1 MNNHKILKAACYTS
15 NLSMS
20 VVCNLSPLL
29 FLTFRTLYGISFS
42 LLGALVLINF
52 FTQLLVDLLFSFFS
66 HKMNITLSVK
76 IMPVLA
82 AVGLIVYAS
91 VPVIFPSAVYLGLV
105 IGTVIFSAASGLN
118 EVLISPIIA
127 EIPAENPDH
136 EMSKLHSVYAW
147 GVVAV
152 AVVSTL
158 FLLIFDDR
166 KWQYLAYIFAAI
178 PVVSAVLF
186 SLCEIPEMKTP
197 EKSSGALAFMKN
209 RGVWICVL
217 AIFLGGAVEC
227 TMAQWASGYLEQA
240 LGLPKALGDVFGVA
254 MFAATLG
261 FGRTLYTRIGKSP
274 TGVVLWG
281 AVGAAVCYAV
291 AIFSPFPI
299 VGLLACGATGFF
311 ASMLW
316 PGNILISSDRYP
328 EGGVIMYAL
337 MASGGDL
344 GAALGPQLVG
354 VIADF
359 TSESSAMARLADAL
373 SVGTDVLGMKAG
385 MLIGLLFALCA
396 IPLYASFHRA
406 ARVKKE
412 TKKVN

>member
-1 MNNHKILKAACYTS
+1 MNNDKILKAACYTS
-15 NLSMS
+15 NMSMS

-29 FLTFRTLYGISFS
+29 FLTFRTLYGISYS

-52 FTQLLVDLLFSFFS
+52 FTQLTVDLLFSFFS
-66 HKMNITLSVK
+66 HKLNIKTSVRV
-76 IMPVLA
+76 MPMLA
-82 AVGLIVYAS
+82 AVGLVVFASAPFIFPNAVYA
-91 VPVIFPSAVYLGLV
+91 GLV

-147 GVVAV
+147 GVVG
-152 AVVSTL
+152 VVIIFTL
-158 FLLIFDDR
+158 FMTVFDNES
-166 KWQYLAYIFAAI
+166 WQILAYGLAVI
-178 PVVSAVLF
+178 PIASAVLF
-186 SLCEIPEMKTP
+186 SLCEIPQMKTP

-209 RGVWICVL
+209 GGVWLCVL

-227 TMAQWASGYLEQA
+227 TMSQWASGYLEQA
-240 LGLPKALGDVFGVA
+240 LGIPKAWGDVFGVA

-261 FGRTLYTRIGKSP
+261 LGRTLYTKFGRSP
-274 TGVVLWG
+274 TRVVLWG
-281 AVGAAVCYAV
+281 AVGSAVCYAT
-291 AIFSPFPI
+291 AIFSPSPI
-299 VGLLACGATGFF
+299 LGLLACGATGFF
-311 ASMLW
+311 ASMIW

-359 TSESSAMARLADAL
+359 TSANGAMTQLAASL
-373 SVGTDVLGMKAG
+373 SVSTDALGMKAG
-385 MLIGLLFALCA
+385 MLVGLLFALCA
-396 IPLYASFHRA
+396 IPLYAAFHRSA
-406 ARVKKE
+406 KNRSE
-412 TKKVN
+412 GEI

>member
-1 MNNHKILKAACYTS
+1 MKNYKILKAACYTS
-15 NLSMS
+15 NMSMS

-29 FLTFRTLYGISFS
+29 FLTFRTLYGISYS

-52 FTQLLVDLLFSFFS
+52 FTQLTVDLLFSFFS
-66 HKMNITLSVK
+66 HKLNIKMSVRV
-76 IMPVLA
+76 MPMLA
-82 AVGLIVYAS
+82 AVGLIIFAS
-91 VPVIFPSAVYLGLV
+91 APFIFPGAVYTGLV

-147 GVVAV
+147 GVVG
-152 AVVSTL
+152 VVVVFTL
-158 FLLIFDDR
+158 FTAVFDN
-166 KWQYLAYIFAAI
+166 KSWQILAYILSAL

-186 SLCEIPEMKTP
+186 SMCEIPPMKTP
-197 EKSSGALAFMKN
+197 EKSSGAIAFMKN
-209 RGVWICVL
+209 GGVWLCVL

-227 TMAQWASGYLEQA
+227 TMSQWASGYLEQA
-240 LGLPKALGDVFGVA
+240 LGIPKALGDVFGVA

-261 FGRTLYTRIGKSP
+261 LGRTLYTKFGRSP

-291 AIFSPFPI
+291 AIFSPSPI
-299 VGLLACGATGFF
+299 LGLLACGATGFCT
-311 ASMLW
+311 SMIW
-316 PGNILISSDRYP
+316 PGNILISSDKYP

-354 VIADF
+354 VIADI
-359 TSESSAMARLADAL
+359 TSTSGTMAQLAATL
-373 SVGTDVLGMKAG
+373 SVSTDVLGMKAG
-385 MLIGLLFALCA
+385 MLVGLLFALCA
-396 IPLYASFHRA
+396 IPLYAVFHRIA
-406 ARVKKE
+406 KNKRE
-412 TKKVN
+412 GDI